1 MESIGRI
8 DRELA
13 KLRDLAEQV
22 RVTLADQVVHYAQL
36 VTTTLRNGGTL
47 FLAGNGGSAADAQ
60 HIATE
65 YVIRYKKDRIAL
77 PAVALS
83 TDTSLITAGGNDLGF
98 DAIFARQIEA
108 LAKPEDLVIFHSTSG
123 NSPNLLRAAEV
134 ARAKKVT
141 TAALLAQG
149 GGALAGQVDFA
160 IVLPTDN
167 TSHAQE
173 LQLAIEHIVCEYVE
187 HALGLA

>member
-1 MESIGRI
+1 MESIGSI
-8 DRELA
+8 DRQLA
-13 KLRDLAEQV
+13 QLRDLAEQV
-22 RVTLADQVVHYAQL
+22 RVTLADQVAHYAQL
-36 VTTTLRNGGTL
+36 VTTTLRSGGTL

-65 YVIRYKKDRIAL
+65 YVIRYRKDRVAL

-83 TDTSLITAGGNDLGF
+83 ADTSLITAGGNDLGF

-108 LAKPEDLVIFHSTSG
+108 LAKPEDLVILHSTSG
-123 NSPNLLRAAEV
+123 NSPNLLRAAEA
-134 ARAKKVT
+134 ARNKKVT
-141 TAALLAQG
+141 TAALLAKG

-160 IVLPTDN
+160 IILPTDN

-187 HALGLA
+187 CALGLA